1 MLIVC
6 PTIDYE
12 IFLGKNLLSTD
23 EILFKPTEKIL
34 KLWKDFNINGTF
46 FPDVCSVW
54 QHKKFGINNY
64 VETFESQMKKAVL
77 AATD

>member
-12 IFLGKNLLSTD
+12 IFLGKNLLSAD

-34 KLWKDFNINGTF
+34 KLWKDFNIMELSF
-46 FPDVCSVW
+46 LMSAL
-54 QHKKFGINNY
+54 FGSIIN
-64 VETFESQMKKAVL
+64 MVL
-77 AATD
+77 IIM